1 LRGTHR
7 PGPHYLDEGTIDRA
21 REMQHL
27 AMMAAGAALLV
38 GAGTG
43 AVTTVGPTQ
52 PQSQSDLL
60 NPMVAGQAMSPD
72 STILENA
79 SRTTEHTQFVAE
91 MRAAGYDDVLKRG
104 GYFTV
109 FAPTDAA
116 FQALPQDVRAR
127 LASNKADAAKS
138 AGYLVLRGKY
148 DSQTLLKLINENGGA
163 VKLKTVEGGVITA
176 TMNGATN
183 IALIDGKGNI
193 ADIAIY
199 DIYQSNGVMQV
210 VDKVMLPA

>member
-1 LRGTHR
+1 
-7 PGPHYLDEGTIDRA
+7 
-21 REMQHL
+21 MQHL
-27 AMMAAGAALLV
+27 AIIAAGAALVV

-43 AVTTVGPTQ
+43 AVTNVGPSQ

-72 STILENA
+72 ATILDNA
-79 SRTTEHTQFVAE
+79 ARTTEHTAFVSE
-91 MRAAGYDDVLKRG
+91 MRQAGYDDVLKHG

-116 FQALPQDVRAR
+116 FQALPADVRAK
-127 LASNKADAAKS
+127 LSASKADAAKS

-148 DSQTLLKLINENGGA
+148 DSQTLLKLINEKGGS
-163 VKLKTVEGGVITA
+163 VKLKTVEGGIITA
-176 TMNGATN
+176 MMNGPTN
-183 IALIDGKGNI
+183 IALIDEKGNV

-210 VDKVMLPA
+210 VDKVMLPG